1 MDGIQTYLQTILKLQ
16 EQVITRQHEAL
27 LEIASAMADAI
38 AEDKRIFLFGTGHSH
53 MLAEEGLYRAGGLA
67 CVVPVL
73 SSAFML
79 HENAALSSRL
89 ERTPGLAGVTI
100 DHYKPQPGE
109 MILIFS
115 NSGVNQLPIEMAVT
129 SHELGLKV
137 VGICSHSYAKIAPLS
152 EIGKKL
158 FEVSDFTIDNQ
169 GMPGDALLPLQGTD
183 WKVAPSSTIINV
195 LIWNC
200 LLTETVNI
208 LQRRKIQLPLIV
220 SLNMSGAEEH
230 NRAVIEKWRSVNP
243 YL

>member
-1 MDGIQTYLQTILKLQ
+1 MYLQTILALQ
-16 EQVITRQHEAL
+16 EQVIVKQHDAL
-27 LEIASAMADAI
+27 MDIAAAMADTI

-73 SSAFML
+73 TSAFML

-89 ERTPGLAGVTI
+89 ERTPGLARVTI

-115 NSGVNQLPIEMAVT
+115 NSGVNQLPIEMAIT
-129 SHELGLKV
+129 TRELGLKV
-137 VGICSHSYAKIAPLS
+137 VGICSHAYAKIAPLS
-152 EIGKKL
+152 ELGKKL
-158 FEVSDFTIDNQ
+158 FEVSDYSIDNQ
-169 GMPGDALLPLQGTD
+169 GMPGDALLPLEGTN

-200 LLTETVNI
+200 LLAESVNL
-208 LQRRKIQLPLIV
+208 LQKRDLVPPLIV
-220 SLNMSGAEEH
+220 SLNMPGAEEH
-230 NRAVIEKWRSVNP
+230 NQKVLDKWRRMNP